1 MTETDFQTMLASAI
15 QDADT
20 FVSATFSGRQRNTRP
35 EWEKISL
42 RPVELKGQRH
52 LQVLFWDGQQ
62 TFTRNFNQH
71 DAPDILHELL
81 AAPHNNFFVRTT
93 SEDIQV
99 RISKKG
105 KVRVHRAANVVLQP
119 DLSHNRIKSL
129 LLPEDR
135 PDAFLQASGIMSADG
150 TVKASK
156 RAKFVQ
162 INRFLDLVTETVNFD
177 AFDHTPLQLLDC
189 GCGSAYLTFAVHHY
203 INDVLN
209 IPAET
214 VGVDVNVAL
223 LQRHAEISDAMGW
236 ENINFES
243 SSIIDYQPGVQP
255 DIVLALHACD
265 TATDEALAVGIM
277 AESPY
282 IFSVPCCH
290 HHLQVQLQQDTPSVL
305 DPVMRHN
312 ILRERMGDILTDTFR
327 ALILRIMGYNAQV
340 VEFVSPEHTAKNLMI
355 RAQKTTSPGD
365 PRYVAEYLR
374 LCELWQVEPYLATL
388 LGERFAVLLEQSP
401 AQ

>member
-52 LQVLFWDGQQ
+52 LQVLFWDGRQ